1 MTFENGWVKF
11 FREQYPTGSRI
22 KLRDLKNTRAP
33 RKMGTLESIEDDGTF
48 TVRWDNGDV
57 GHLMPGTDSFTV
69 LQPEPMTLKL
79 YMPLTAEVMH
89 YDYWEGGDEDHSDL
103 ADREILAIE
112 DEIVSAMVRNH
123 TEEEAERGIMHW
135 YGEDNSVDDKVRSVF
150 FTAEEREGKLWGVAE
165 CRVVGELTP
174 EELAELK
181 DYISGQAS
189 DVGAVGVIV
198 VDGVLPHVAQSIIR
212 QKPYRIFVVTMGNDS
227 QKALDNL
234 YKMMDENPAWGSLEA
249 VAEGR
254 IHLMDRRLFHNK
266 PNADWAVAYEKLSEI
281 LHSE

>member
-22 KLRDLKNTRAP
+22 KLRDLENTRAP

-48 TVRWDNGDV
+48 AVRWDNGDV
-57 GHLMPGTDSFTV
+57 GHLMPGMDSFTV
-69 LQPEPMTLKL
+69 LQPEPVTLKL

-112 DEIVSAMVRNH
+112 DEIVTAMVRNH

-189 DVGAVGVIV
+189 DGWGEGFEQRPIDTDQGEVYVHLWSF
-198 VDGVLPHVAQSIIR
+198 DKDWSIQTEQER
-212 QKPYRIFVVTMGNDS
+212 FGPEHDQTAGMSMGG
-227 QKALDNL
+227 
-234 YKMMDENPAWGSLEA
+234 M
-249 VAEGR
+249 
-254 IHLMDRRLFHNK
+254 
-266 PNADWAVAYEKLSEI
+266 
-281 LHSE
+281 